1 MVCLVIQVT
10 EAEKIVTA
18 NLPVAPL
25 VSKDPPV
32 PAVPVQQGNT
42 NPPINLPAR
51 RAPVARL
58 ANTKARRGRP
68 VVPPA
73 PLAKPKRRPGNRG
86 ALIVQP
92 ANPKLR
98 PDKRGAR
105 IAAPA
110 RTPMPLVCP
119 RAVVALLVCTK
130 VHTDKRVALIARPVL
145 TPIKSNNP
153 VVKIVQ

>member
-10 EAEKIVTA
+10 KAEKIVIA

-32 PAVPVQQGNT
+32 PAVPVQQDNT
-42 NPPINLPAR
+42 NPPINSPAH
-51 RAPVARL
+51 RAPDARL
-58 ANTKARRGRP
+58 ANTKARRGGP

-73 PLAKPKRRPGNRG
+73 PLVNTKRRPGNRG

-119 RAVVALLVCTK
+119 RAVVALPVCTK
-130 VHTDKRVALIARPVL
+130 VRTDKRVAFFAHPVV
-145 TPIKSNNP
+145 TPIKTVNP